1 MPWISRM
8 RSGATDISCL
18 GVSIPPLISTAV
30 VRGLNPQSA
39 NGRCPLALAARR
51 FIRTPRQQHATAP
64 KGDNIEEI
72 SGVFATRVPRKVA
85 TQRQPRPWEYF
96 RREA

>member
-8 RSGATDISCL
+8 RSGAMDKSCS

-39 NGRCPLALAARR
+39 NGRCPLTLAARR
-51 FIRTPRQQHATAP
+51 FIRTPRQQRATAP
-64 KGDNIEEI
+64 KGDNIEADL
-72 SGVFATRVPRKVA
+72 SGRAEVLGVILLTRDTIQMHRIAGMP
-85 TQRQPRPWEYF
+85 
-96 RREA
+96 